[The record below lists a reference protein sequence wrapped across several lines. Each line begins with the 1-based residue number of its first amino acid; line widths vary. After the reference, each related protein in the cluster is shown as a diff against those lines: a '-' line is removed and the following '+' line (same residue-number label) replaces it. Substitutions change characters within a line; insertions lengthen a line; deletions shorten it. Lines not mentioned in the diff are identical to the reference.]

1 MQTDFLKKFYFPC
14 AIALGTSVITAGAAY
29 AQAYPQK
36 PIRVIVGSAPG
47 GAPDILARAVAQKL
61 FESLGQQV
69 VIDNRAGASGAI
81 GAEMTARSAADGYTL
96 FLVTTMTF
104 AILPN
109 LKKKLSYDV
118 VKDFASITQLALAS
132 NVLVVNPAVPAKSV
146 AELVQF
152 AKSKP
157 GGLNYGSAGSGSPA
171 HLGGEML
178 NVMAGIHMTHVP
190 YKGASPALL
199 DVIAGQVQLII
210 TSPISAG
217 PHIATGKVRALA
229 TTGSKRNPS
238 LPDLPTVAET
248 LPGFESTQWW
258 GLSVPART
266 PQTIIDRLHDAAAKA
281 VNLPD
286 VRAGIARDNAIAVG
300 GTPREFDTL
309 IAAERRRYGEVIRK
323 AGIPLED

>member
-1 MQTDFLKKFYFPC
+1 
-14 AIALGTSVITAGAAY
+14 
-29 AQAYPQK
+29 
-36 PIRVIVGSAPG
+36 
-47 GAPDILARAVAQKL
+47 
-61 FESLGQQV
+61 
-69 VIDNRAGASGAI
+69 
-81 GAEMTARSAADGYTL
+81 
-96 FLVTTMTF
+96 
-104 AILPN
+104 
-109 LKKKLSYDV
+109 
-118 VKDFASITQLALAS
+118 
-132 NVLVVNPAVPAKSV
+132 
-146 AELVQF
+146 
-152 AKSKP
+152 
-157 GGLNYGSAGSGSPA
+157 
-171 HLGGEML
+171 ML
-178 NVMAGIHMTHVP
+178 NVMAGIRMMHVP

-217 PHIATGKVRALA
+217 PHITTGKVRALA
-229 TTGSKRNPS
+229 TTGAKRNPS

-266 PQTIIDRLHDAAAKA
+266 PQTIIDRLHADAAKA